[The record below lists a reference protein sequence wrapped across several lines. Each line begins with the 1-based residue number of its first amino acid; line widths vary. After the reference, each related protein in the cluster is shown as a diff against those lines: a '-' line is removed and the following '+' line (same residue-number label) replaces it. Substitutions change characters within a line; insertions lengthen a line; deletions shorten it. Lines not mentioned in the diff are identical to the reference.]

1 MRERCWRSLSTACSL
16 FRHEFHK
23 VLFCQ
28 EAVLARKLVPGVV
41 HFFDHGVPRDEMVF
55 RESEFA
61 GSFIGVEVDDSDA
74 RSWLQRRSEVAEV
87 FRSFLKM
94 MDGVADEEEID

>member
-1 MRERCWRSLSTACSL
+1 MRERCWRSLSTASSL
-16 FRHEFHK
+16 FRYEFQK
-23 VLFCQ
+23 VLFSQ
-28 EAVLARKLVPGVV
+28 EAVLALKLVPRVS
-41 HFFDHGVPRDEMVF
+41 HFFDHGVPRYKMVF

-87 FRSFLKM
+87 F
-94 MDGVADEEEID
+94 